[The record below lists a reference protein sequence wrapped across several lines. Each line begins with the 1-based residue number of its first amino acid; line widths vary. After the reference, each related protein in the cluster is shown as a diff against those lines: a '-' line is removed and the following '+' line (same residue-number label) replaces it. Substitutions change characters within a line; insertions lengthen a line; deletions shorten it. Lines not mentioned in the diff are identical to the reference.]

1 MIRNL
6 ENKLNFYRFTLAIT
20 IMVLS
25 VMVIGYVCQ

>member
-1 MIRNL
+1 MIRDL
-6 ENKLNFYRFTLAIT
+6 ENKLNFYRFALAIT